1 MIKLKRKN
9 KSELIN
15 SDSCERKMRFREG
28 DFIES
33 KEHLIFDVKGLIH
46 PPEKVIAF
54 LRYIPDETGDR
65 KKDGLTFKKIHSLD
79 EKNEL
84 LKKLWPNYLSFDK
97 VFGKVL
103 PLIPFS
109 SILRYYDPIVKLK
122 ELKEKNERDTLEQKA
137 LEFAETIIE
146 ATGIPSRFFGIS
158 GSILVN
164 LHKIDSDID
173 LIVYGEKNSFK
184 AYDSLKTLFSTN
196 KALKH
201 YDEFD
206 IKNLYKARGMEK
218 SMSFNAFFYHER
230 RKFLEGKFKGKDF
243 FVRCI
248 KDWNEI
254 KESYGKCIYREVGN
268 TVLKAKIEDSSEAI
282 FTPSKYKIKETYILE
297 GDRKKIPLE
306 IVSFRGR
313 FCEQAFE
320 NEKVM
325 ARGKLEKVLTKNEEF
340 FRLVIGEDP
349 RDFLICLRK

>member
-1 MIKLKRKN
+1 MKKEMK
-9 KSELIN
+9 
-15 SDSCERKMRFREG
+15 FREG
-28 DFIES
+28 DFIET
-33 KEHLIFDVKGLIH
+33 KEHLIFDVKGFIH
-46 PPEKVIAF
+46 PPKKVIAF
-54 LRYIPDETGDR
+54 LRYIPDKNGDR
-65 KKDGLTFKKIHSLD
+65 KRGNLTFKKIYSLN

-109 SILRYYDPIVKLK
+109 NILCYYDPIIKLK
-122 ELKEKNERDTLEQKA
+122 ELKDKIEKDSLEQSA
-137 LEFAETIIE
+137 LGFAEMLIDD
-146 ATGIPSRFFGIS
+146 TGIPSRFFGIS
-158 GSILVN
+158 GSLLVS

-184 AYDSLKTLFSTN
+184 VYDSLKALFSSN

-206 IKNLYKARGMEK
+206 IKNLYKTRGMEK
-218 SMSFNAFFYHER
+218 SMDFNVFLYHER

-243 FVRCI
+243 FIRCV

-254 KESYGKCIYREVGN
+254 KESYGKCLYREVGN
-268 TVLKAKIEDSSEAI
+268 VVLKAKVEHSSEAI
-282 FTPSKYKIKETYILE
+282 FTPSRYKIKDVRILK
-297 GDRKKIPLE
+297 GDKEKIPIE
-306 IVSFRGR
+306 IISFRGR

-320 NEKVM
+320 NEKIM
-325 ARGKLEKVLTKNEEF
+325 ARGKLEKVLIKNEEF

-349 RDFLICLRK
+349 KDFLICLRD